1 MREIVILGSTGSIGV
16 QALEIVAAHPDKF
29 RVIAMSAGRKN
40 PTLLMEQAKK
50 FNVPIVGSMAPAPK
64 VDGVT
69 VIEGDASSIEIA
81 AIPCDIVL
89 NGITGSIGLG
99 PTLSALSVGNK
110 VALANKESL
119 VAGGDLVMKYGSDKL
134 IPVGEL
140 TEDQKD
146 ILKLRQIMGD
156 TRIRAKLAEGGL
168 SSYAKPI
175 SKNLQKAKDLIKKI
189 KGIGSVAKFA
199 GPVVAGISAAAE
211 VLATPNVGEGETSE
225 VNRQLKEEE
234 MRRSMSPDQRQA
246 LQRIKDKSEE
256 IAKKPVSP
264 IDMIKEV
271 GGAADINPKQAQL
284 MQGEQDSPDI
294 EDESSLNIENYEKLL
309 KRKLGY
315 K

>member
-1 MREIVILGSTGSIGV
+1 MTKKSSIFKKIL
-16 QALEIVAAHPDKF
+16 EDK
-29 RVIAMSAGRKN
+29 
-40 PTLLMEQAKK
+40 MESD
-50 FNVPIVGSMAPAPK
+50 IPAPQDLEK
-64 VDGVT
+64 T
-69 VIEGDASSIEIA
+69 IIGDFPSPSI
-81 AIPCDIVL
+81 DI
-89 NGITGSIGLG
+89 IKPDI
-99 PTLSALSVGNK
+99 NK
-110 VALANKESL
+110 
-119 VAGGDLVMKYGSDKL
+119 

>member
-1 MREIVILGSTGSIGV
+1 MT
-16 QALEIVAAHPDKF
+16 
-29 RVIAMSAGRKN
+29 
-40 PTLLMEQAKK
+40 KK
-50 FNVPIVGSMAPAPK
+50 
-64 VDGVT
+64 
-69 VIEGDASSIEIA
+69 SSIFKKILEDKMESD
-81 AIPCDIVL
+81 IPEPQDLEKTIIGDFPSPSVDIPKL
-89 NGITGSIGLG
+89 DI
-99 PTLSALSVGNK
+99 NK
-110 VALANKESL
+110 
-119 VAGGDLVMKYGSDKL
+119 

-146 ILKLRQIMGD
+146 ILKLRQIMAD
-156 TRIRAKLAEGGL
+156 TRMRAKLAEGGL
-168 SSYAKPI
+168 SSYARPI
-175 SKNLQKAKDLIKKI
+175 SKNLQKAKDLVKKI
-189 KGIGSVAKFA
+189 KGIGGLAKFA
-199 GPVVAGISAAAE
+199 GPIGVGIGTATE
-211 VLATPNVGEGETSE
+211 VLSTPDIGENETSE
-225 VNRQLKEEE
+225 ISRQLKEA
-234 MRRSMSPDQRQA
+234 SMSPDQRQA